1 MKAFQTTVM
10 GLLALG
16 ALALAPT
23 TAGADGAARGKAE
36 AACCNTWSGFYFG
49 VNAGYGWGDAEWQF
63 QPPGNFFG
71 PAGTTFSTDPRVGL
85 VGGHAGVLIQRGHFV
100 AGIEVSY
107 DAAWLKDT
115 VVGPVPVFPNDTFKT
130 EINDLLLIVG
140 RLGVAMNNF
149 LLYGK
154 AGFAS
159 SNVELS
165 GLSGVPV
172 AGVTFNKDER
182 LTGWTV
188 GAGLEWMLSSNI
200 ILGVE
205 YNYVH
210 LDNEAF
216 NLRTGGTVVGLPV
229 LVNLDDVAI
238 HTVMGRLSYKFG
250 GDRMAPLK

>member
-23 TAGADGAARGKAE
+23 AAGADGAARGKAE
-36 AACCNTWSGFYFG
+36 PACCNTWSGFYFG
-49 VNAGYGWGDAEWQF
+49 VNAGYGWGDAEWQG
-63 QPPGNFFG
+63 PATFFG
-71 PAGTTFSTDPRVGL
+71 VNTFSTDARGGL
-85 VGGHAGVLIQRGHFV
+85 VGGHAGVLVQRGHFV

-115 VVGPVPVFPNDTFKT
+115 VVGPVPVFPNDSFKT

-182 LTGWTV
+182 LNGWTV
-188 GAGLEWMLSSNI
+188 GAGLEWMLSRNI
-200 ILGVE
+200 ILGIE
-205 YNYVH
+205 YNFVH

-216 NLRTGGTVVGLPV
+216 DLRTGGTVVGLPV
-229 LVNLDDVAI
+229 LVNLDDVEI

-250 GDRMAPLK
+250 DDRKAPVK